1 MFKIKG
7 ERAGYLMILTEYK
20 KLEGWGRH
28 TNWILFLKIFF
39 LSLNSEAKHYTYNIN
54 NIINE

>member
-7 ERAGYLMILTEYK
+7 ERAGYLMILTKYNK

-39 LSLNSEAKHYTYNIN
+39 LSLNSEAKHYTTT
-54 NIINE
+54 